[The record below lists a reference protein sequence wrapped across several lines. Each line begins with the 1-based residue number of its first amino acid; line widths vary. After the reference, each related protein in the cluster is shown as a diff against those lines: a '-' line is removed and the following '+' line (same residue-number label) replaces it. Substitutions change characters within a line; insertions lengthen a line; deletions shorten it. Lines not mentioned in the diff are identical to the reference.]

1 MQQTR
6 QTSRR
11 TSGSELD
18 WGIILALLLFMIIGL
33 SSLYE
38 AATHMQGA
46 TTLSAVKV
54 VMNQGIFWFIR
65 RIINCFY

>member
-46 TTLSAVKV
+46 TTLSA
-54 VMNQGIFWFIR
+54 
-65 RIINCFY
+65 